1 MAADVARLH
10 EVPDVGRPTDFALSS
25 EQLLLRAT
33 AREFFAARSGL
44 PGGPAALDGGLAAA
58 LDLRAEM
65 GRLGLLGMLAGDNN
79 GWAAGTVLDL
89 VVVAEEAGRA
99 LASSPLVATAAHAV
113 SLLQQAATD
122 GSAAA
127 ERLLAEVVTGRL
139 PVTVVSP
146 GLLHLAGTSLTGH
159 SAPAIDVRGARTL
172 LAVIGDTLL
181 AIEVGPEVTPECR
194 LPTDPSRGLALLHF
208 RRAPVHQLHR
218 GVRVHAASERAAQ
231 IAGVVLA
238 AEALGTI
245 SEALRRAMEHA
256 GERFRSGRPIGTVQ
270 PAQDALVDALVLQER
285 LRSLLRLT
293 AHIADRAPTDLPVYA
308 DAVAADASDAV
319 DCTMRALFQV
329 DAGVEVTWDQGAHL
343 LWRRARTDRAL
354 LGDARE
360 QRDRLDTPLTSG
372 RTHLR
377 MFPPGSA

>member
-1 MAADVARLH
+1 MASDVARLR
-10 EVPDVGRPTDFALSS
+10 EVPDAGWPVDFALSS

-44 PGGPAALDGGLAAA
+44 PADSAALDGVP
-58 LDLRAEM
+58 DLRAEM
-65 GRLGLLGMLAGDNN
+65 GGLGLLGMLAGDNN

-99 LASSPLVATAAHAV
+99 LAPSPLVATAAHAV

-139 PVTVVSP
+139 PVAVVSP
-146 GLLHLAGTSLTGH
+146 GLLHLSGTSLTGH
-159 SAPAIDVRGARTL
+159 SAPAIDAGGARTL
-172 LAVIGDTLL
+172 LTVVGDTLL
-181 AIEVGPEVTPECR
+181 AVEVGAEVTPECR

-208 RRAPVHQLHR
+208 RRAPVHRLHR

-231 IAGVVLA
+231 VAGVVLA

-245 SEALRRAMEHA
+245 SEALRRAVEQA
-256 GERFRSGRPIGTVQ
+256 RERLRSARPIGALQAVQ
-270 PAQDALVDALVLQER
+270 EALADSLVLQER
-285 LRSLLRLT
+285 LRSLLWLT

-308 DAVAADASDAV
+308 DAVAAYASDAV
-319 DCTMRALFQV
+319 DSGLRTLIQV
-329 DAGVEVTWDQGAHL
+329 HDGIDVAWDAHL
-343 LWRRARTDRAL
+343 LWRRARIDRTL
-354 LGDARE
+354 LGDAWE
-360 QRDRLDTPLTSG
+360 QRDRIDTLLTSG
-372 RTHLR
+372 STHLS
-377 MFPPGSA
+377 MFTSGYA